1 MEKKKRKEK
10 RWKRHLTD
18 VIFKKGAKFIF
29 FRSDVS
35 LSLDCHFLVLLDS
48 HLVYH
53 FVSLISYSFFSVL
66 NFLVKLLSFFYKRV
80 FDLQG
85 IIHQNSS
92 ARPEQLSAVL
102 ARGLNGSLKF
112 WNIKHV
118 LFSPF
123 RNTGKRN
130 GAGLRMRLRKM
141 YRMQKD
147 KWQHNFHISNCRL
160 YKEINLYYTDNVY
173 KSESNDNV
181 CTSGL
186 NSCHRCKIW
195 SAKLLILDSRKRVK
209 KKKRTCVAD

>member
-18 VIFKKGAKFIF
+18 VIFKKGAKCIF

-35 LSLDCHFLVLLDS
+35 LNLDCHFLVHLDC

-102 ARGLNGSLKF
+102 ARGLNVSLKF

-123 RNTGKRN
+123 RNTGQRN

-147 KWQHNFHISNCRL
+147 KWQHNFHISNYRL
-160 YKEINLYYTDNVY
+160 YM
-173 KSESNDNV
+173 
-181 CTSGL
+181 
-186 NSCHRCKIW
+186 
-195 SAKLLILDSRKRVK
+195 
-209 KKKRTCVAD
+209 